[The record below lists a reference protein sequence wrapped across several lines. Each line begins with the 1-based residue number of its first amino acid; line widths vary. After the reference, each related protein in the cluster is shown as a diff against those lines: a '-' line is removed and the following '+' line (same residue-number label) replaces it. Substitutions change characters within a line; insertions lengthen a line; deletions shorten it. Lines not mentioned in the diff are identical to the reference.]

1 MRQENLSRGGRV
13 DRSHYKKEGP
23 AKWQARHLLH
33 ESVQTLQANRG
44 KPSGGRL
51 APGQFRSRR
60 EGRRAD
66 RAQDERAAATQ
77 PRVKSSRHVAPEGLM
92 TTPAATKRV

>member
-1 MRQENLSRGGRV
+1 MAGHQGHRPKIFPGL
-13 DRSHYKKEGP
+13 
-23 AKWQARHLLH
+23 RHLLH
-33 ESVQTLQANRG
+33 EPVQTFQANRG
-44 KPSGGRL
+44 KPGGSWL
-51 APGQFRSRR
+51 APGQFRFCR

-77 PRVKSSRHVAPEGLM
+77 PRRKSSRHVAPEGLM